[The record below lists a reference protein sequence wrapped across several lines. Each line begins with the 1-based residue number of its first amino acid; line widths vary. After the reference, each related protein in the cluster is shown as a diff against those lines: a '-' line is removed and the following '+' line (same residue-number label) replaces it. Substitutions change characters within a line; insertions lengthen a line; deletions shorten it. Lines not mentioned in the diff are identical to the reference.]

1 MGFINDKLK
10 AEKDQYILLEDI
22 ILFVQ
27 SLDEEHPSLA
37 NTAKFLLQE
46 YKRIYLDDIHFD
58 GDIDGC
64 AFRET
69 ISDEYVQ
76 VDIERP
82 FYNFLKFV
90 AIYDALDAGSTRDN
104 PNLVSYNDY
113 QQYFL
118 KKDIVTKHL
127 KSYFNIPLF
136 VFGDIDEFIRTKE
149 ENDRILSKEEA
160 KEALEEL
167 KSILEDKNE
176 IKNLREQNK
185 ILKKQLKVL
194 LDRIKKLSETQ
205 KQVLSEDLEIIQK
218 HRKSAPEFE
227 ALIQTLLHHA
237 HEHKYETGEQPL
249 KKSVSITFQEKANLS
264 ESSRRP
270 DEAARI
276 LGLPE

>member
-27 SLDEEHPSLA
+27 SLDEETPSLA
-37 NTAKFLLQE
+37 NTAKYLLQG
-46 YKRIYLDDIHFD
+46 YKRVYLDDINAY
-58 GDIDGC
+58 GDIDEF
-64 AFRET
+64 AFEKT
-69 ISDEYVQ
+69 ISDEYIQ

-90 AIYDALDAGSTRDN
+90 AIYNAFDSGSTEDN
-104 PNLVSYNDY
+104 PNWVSYNDY
-113 QQYFL
+113 QKYFL

-127 KSYFNIPLF
+127 KSYFNIPLC
-136 VFGDIDEFIRTKE
+136 GDIDEFIRTKE

-167 KSILEDKNE
+167 KSILDDKNE

-237 HEHKYETGEQPL
+237 HEYKYETGEQPL

-264 ESSRRP
+264 GSSRRP